1 MYSYPFSKLL
11 PHGVIAHTNTSG
23 GNSGWAPGVFVVC
36 HQVLC
41 TRNCCI
47 GTSRTFR
54 PENSRLLRKLKSFGI
69 FAYGGN
75 TGYSQPVSVKWRWWG
90 VPLDHWAQFMS
101 PRRFRPLAWPAA
113 LFCTPGPLLTC
124 GQLFSQLGYAR
135 SPEPYPGSS
144 SPPQDHLAWSA
155 LVSNLLPILPITSGF
170 HHFALR
176 DLLRYTLLLFSPP
189 HSLSSHYYSPLHKSN

>member
-1 MYSYPFSKLL
+1 MFTADSCTDTPISFSKLL

-41 TRNCCI
+41 TRNCLYRYLYS
-47 GTSRTFR
+47 TSRTYR

-155 LVSNLLPILPITSGF
+155 WIMSRFKPSTNHEWFP
-170 HHFALR
+170 
-176 DLLRYTLLLFSPP
+176 
-189 HSLSSHYYSPLHKSN
+189 